1 MTEQHL
7 LEQEN
12 MERTNTTMGNG
23 AGPVTGDAIEIL
35 ESDHRTIKGLL
46 AQLTTG
52 PQEEREL
59 VLERL
64 KSVVV
69 VHNAT
74 EENLVYPA
82 IHVLAQ
88 RPMHA
93 DKLYHEQD
101 EAKVVVFKLSNLS
114 PGDPEFQKKANDLRD
129 AVTAHI
135 EKEEKNE
142 FRHLREAAQDEMP
155 KLTDEVRRFRS
166 EFVFSPKS

>member
-1 MTEQHL
+1 
-7 LEQEN
+7 
-12 MERTNTTMGNG
+12 MERKSVATGANG
-23 AGPVTGDAIEIL
+23 APVVGTDAIEIL
-35 ESDHRTIKGLL
+35 ENDHRTIKGLL

-52 PQEEREL
+52 PESERKA

-93 DKLYHEQD
+93 DKLYHQQD
-101 EAKVVVFKLSNLS
+101 ESKVVVFRLSNLS

-129 AVTAHI
+129 AVSAHI
-135 EKEEKNE
+135 EKEEQSE
-142 FRHLREAAQDEMP
+142 FRHLRDAAGAEMP
-155 KLTDEVRRFRS
+155 KLTDDVRRFRS
-166 EFVFSPKS
+166 EFVFTRES